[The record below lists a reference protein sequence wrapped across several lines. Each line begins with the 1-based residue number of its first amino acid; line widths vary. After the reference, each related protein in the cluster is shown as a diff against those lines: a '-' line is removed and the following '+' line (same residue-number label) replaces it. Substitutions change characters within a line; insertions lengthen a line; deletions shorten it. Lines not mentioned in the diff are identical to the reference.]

1 MVRACGM
8 YRGEE
13 KCIQGFGGETWKK
26 EDTWEDQH
34 MDERMVSEQSLKK

>member
-13 KCIQGFGGETWKK
+13 KCIQCFGGGNLK
-26 EDTWEDQH
+26 ERDTWEDQH
-34 MDERMVSEQSLKK
+34 MDERMVSEQILKK